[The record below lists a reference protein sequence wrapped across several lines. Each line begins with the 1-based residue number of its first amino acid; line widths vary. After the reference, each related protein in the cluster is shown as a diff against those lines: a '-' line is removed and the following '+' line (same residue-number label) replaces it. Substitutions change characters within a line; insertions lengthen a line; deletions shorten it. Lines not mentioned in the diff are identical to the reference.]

1 MLPEEKKCSKLGK
14 NAPNWENL
22 HKTGKTCFKLGKLN
36 EIEFLRRAADA
47 KTLLDETAERRPW
60 YFVFLIKDFDF
71 YCGLLLDF

>member
-1 MLPEEKKCSKLGK
+1 MLIKIESAEGCYRVAVSSK
-14 NAPNWENL
+14 
-22 HKTGKTCFKLGKLN
+22 N

>member
-1 MLPEEKKCSKLGK
+1 MAKFLKITNYKIQI
-14 NAPNWENL
+14 
-22 HKTGKTCFKLGKLN
+22 TN

-60 YFVFLIKDFDF
+60 CFVFLIKDFDF